1 MKQKT
6 ITGKLKDIPTA
17 PYRVDW
23 DANQGSQFSADV
35 LDFLWAYWKHDVVLA
50 EWPVAGTKL
59 RYDFVNLTKHI
70 VVETDGIQHSQFSD
84 HFHGSRAGYLNQIKR
99 DLLKDRI
106 AEINGFKMVRINPDD
121 LPLTKEFFKRQFD
134 IDL

>member
-6 ITGKLKDIPTA
+6 ITGRLKDIPTT
-17 PYRVDW
+17 PYLVDFA
-23 DANQGSQFSADV
+23 DDQGSQFSADV
-35 LDFLWAYWKHDVVLA
+35 LDFLYPYWKHDVILA
-50 EWPVAGTKL
+50 EWPVAGTRL
-59 RYDFVNLTKHI
+59 RYDFVNLSKKI
-70 VVETDGIQHSQFSD
+70 VVETDGIQHTQFSD
-84 HFHGSRAGYLNQIKR
+84 HFHGSRAKYLHQIKN

-121 LPLTKEFFKRQFD
+121 LPLTKDFFKHQFD